1 MIGKQSRVETL
12 PNARG
17 SVALRAYHRL
27 MAVLNAIGTAWVA
40 GITVLISCDILG
52 RVLFNSPI
60 VGVPEVVKVSVVGIV
75 WLQMAHTLKIG
86 GHLRSDVI
94 LGRLTPKNQS
104 IVNIIAYSLGALI
117 FGLVV
122 YSGWN
127 TMIMAWELGEF
138 EGEEPARIPTYPLR
152 TIVLLG
158 AALTSLQFS
167 LMLGKAIREAL
178 GHRSKEAR

>member
-1 MIGKQSRVETL
+1 MLRVHY
-12 PNARG
+12 RI
-17 SVALRAYHRL
+17 

-60 VGVPEVVKVSVVGIV
+60 VGVPEVVKISVVGIV

-94 LGRLTPKNQS
+94 LARLSPKTRS
-104 IVNIIAYSLGALI
+104 IVDLIAYTLGAI
-117 FGLVV
+117 VFGLIVF
-122 YSGWN
+122 SGWN
-127 TMIMAWELGEF
+127 TMIMAWQLGEF

-158 AALTSLQFS
+158 AALTSLQFL
-167 LMLGKAIREAL
+167 LMLGRIVRERF
-178 GHRSKEAR
+178 GRVRGEGR